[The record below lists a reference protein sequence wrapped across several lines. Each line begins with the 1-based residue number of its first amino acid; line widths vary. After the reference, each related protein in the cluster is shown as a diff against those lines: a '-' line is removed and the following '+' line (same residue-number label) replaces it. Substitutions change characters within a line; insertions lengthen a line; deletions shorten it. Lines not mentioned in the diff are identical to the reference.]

1 MFESPVNKIF
11 LSANHLKKQ
20 IKEAH
25 ESNEVWR
32 HQRW

>member
-1 MFESPVNKIF
+1 MFESLEKKIF
-11 LSANHLKKQ
+11 LSANHLKKL

-25 ESNEVWR
+25 ENNEVWR